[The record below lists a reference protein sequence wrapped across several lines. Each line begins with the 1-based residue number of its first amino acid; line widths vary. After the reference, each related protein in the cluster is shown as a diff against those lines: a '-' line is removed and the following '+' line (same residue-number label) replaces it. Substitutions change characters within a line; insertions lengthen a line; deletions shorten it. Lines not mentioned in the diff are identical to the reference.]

1 MRTIGETLHRHASRA
16 PDALAMLAPQSRPLT
31 YAGLLRHIDTL
42 RSDLSR
48 AGFSRSDRIAL
59 VLPSGPH
66 SAIMIAA
73 VSCSAIAIPLD
84 PRLALPEVERRLTLL
99 RPAAIVLPENAPSA
113 ARTLAEQGGLPIIE
127 AGVPEPGTL
136 APRFTI
142 PEVGAAVS
150 PEEPDDEAPAVIL
163 QTSGTTGDPKLI
175 PVSHRNMLACA
186 ERVQSWYA
194 LGRDDRCLSATPAYY
209 AHGLIMTV
217 LIPLLTSGSIAFP
230 LDPLNLDVDQW
241 FGELAPTW
249 FSAGPTL
256 HRYLLDK
263 IKSMPDARTMR
274 SLRLITSAGAP
285 LPGRIGKGLQ
295 DALGVPVLEHYG
307 ASEAGQISTNLP
319 APHLARL
326 GTCGIPS
333 GDIVSVRAENGRQ
346 VAPGEIGEVWVRGP
360 TVISGYIDA
369 PNLNEAAFVDG
380 WFRTGDLASLDED
393 GFLTLHGRKK
403 ELINRGG
410 EKIAPA
416 EIDDALMHHPAVV
429 EAAAFAV
436 AHPRLGEDVAA
447 AVVLREGLTAT
458 PAELRNFLS
467 GELAWF
473 KIPRRI
479 LFRDHLPKGLTGKI
493 QRQRLKEDCQ

>member
-1 MRTIGETLHRHASRA
+1 
-16 PDALAMLAPQSRPLT
+16 MLAAQSRPLT
-31 YAGLLRHIDTL
+31 YADLLHYIDRL

-59 VLPSGPH
+59 VLPNGPQA
-66 SAIMIAA
+66 AIIIAA

-84 PRLALPEVERRLTLL
+84 PRLALPEVERRLSLL
-99 RPAAIVLPENAPSA
+99 RPAAIILPEKTPSA
-113 ARTLAEQGGLPIIE
+113 ARMLAERSGLPIIE
-127 AGVPEPGTL
+127 VGLSEPGTL
-136 APRFTI
+136 EPHFAI
-142 PEVGAAVS
+142 PAVGTAVS
-150 PEEPDDEAPAVIL
+150 PEEPNEEVPAVIL
-163 QTSGTTGDPKLI
+163 QTSGTTGDPKSI
-175 PVSHRNMLACA
+175 PFSHRNMLACA
-186 ERVQSWYA
+186 ERVQSWFA
-194 LGRDDRCLSATPAYY
+194 LGRGDRCLSVTPAYY

-230 LDPLNLDVDQW
+230 PDPLNLDADQW

-263 IKSMPDARTMR
+263 ITSMPNARAMH
-274 SLRLITSAGAP
+274 SLRFITSAGAP
-285 LPGRIGKGLQ
+285 LPDTICKGLQ

-333 GDIVSVRAENGRQ
+333 GDILSVRAENGHQ
-346 VAPGEIGEVWVRGP
+346 LAPGKIGEVWVRGP
-360 TVISGYIDA
+360 TVTSGYIDA
-369 PNLNEAAFVDG
+369 PSLNEAAFTDG

-393 GFLTLHGRKK
+393 GFLTLRGRKK

-416 EIDDALMHHPAVV
+416 EIDDVLMRHPAVA

-447 AVVLREGLTAT
+447 AVVLRQGLTAT

-479 LFRDHLPKGLTGKI
+479 LFRDHLPKGLTSKI

>member
-1 MRTIGETLHRHASRA
+1 
-16 PDALAMLAPQSRPLT
+16 MLAPQSRPLN
-31 YAGLLRHIDTL
+31 YADLLRHIDTL
-42 RSDLSR
+42 RRDLGR
-48 AGFSRSDRIAL
+48 AGFRRSDRIAL
-59 VLPSGPH
+59 VLPSGPQ
-66 SAIMIAA
+66 AAMMIAA

-84 PRLALPEVERRLTLL
+84 PRLALPEVERRLALL
-99 RPAAIVLPENAPSA
+99 RPAAIILPENAPSA
-113 ARTLAEQGGLPIIE
+113 ARTLAERGSLPIIE
-127 AGVPEPGTL
+127 AGLPEPGTL
-136 APRFTI
+136 EPCFAI
-142 PEVGAAVS
+142 PAVGAAVS
-150 PEEPDDEAPAVIL
+150 LEEPDEEAPAVIL

-175 PVSHRNMLACA
+175 PYSHRNMLACA
-186 ERVQSWYA
+186 ERVQGWFA
-194 LGRDDRCLSATPAYY
+194 LGRDDRCLSVTPAYY

-217 LIPLLTSGSIAFP
+217 LIPLLTGGSVAFP

-249 FSAGPTL
+249 LSAGPTL

-263 IKSMPDARTMR
+263 VKSLPDARTVH
-274 SLRLITSAGAP
+274 SLRFITSAGAP
-285 LPGRIGKGLQ
+285 LPDMIGKGLQ
-295 DALGVPVLEHYG
+295 EALGVPVLEHYG
-307 ASEAGQISTNLP
+307 ASEAGQISANLP
-319 APHLARL
+319 APHLARP

-333 GDIVSVRAENGRQ
+333 DDIVSVRAENGRQ
-346 VAPGEIGEVWVRGP
+346 VAPGEIGDVWARGP
-360 TVISGYIDA
+360 TVTSGYIDA

-416 EIDDALMHHPAVV
+416 EIDDALMRHPAVA

-447 AVVLREGLTAT
+447 AVVLREGVTAT

>member
-1 MRTIGETLHRHASRA
+1 
-16 PDALAMLAPQSRPLT
+16 
-31 YAGLLRHIDTL
+31 
-42 RSDLSR
+42 
-48 AGFSRSDRIAL
+48 
-59 VLPSGPH
+59 
-66 SAIMIAA
+66 MI
-73 VSCSAIAIPLD
+73 P
-84 PRLALPEVERRLTLL
+84 
-99 RPAAIVLPENAPSA
+99 
-113 ARTLAEQGGLPIIE
+113 
-127 AGVPEPGTL
+127 
-136 APRFTI
+136 F
-142 PEVGAAVS
+142 
-150 PEEPDDEAPAVIL
+150 
-163 QTSGTTGDPKLI
+163 
-175 PVSHRNMLACA
+175 SHRNMLASA
-186 ERVQSWYA
+186 ERVQRWFA

-209 AHGLIMTV
+209 AHGLMMTV
-217 LIPLLTSGSIAFP
+217 LIPLLTGGSIAFP

-256 HRYLLDK
+256 HRYVLDK
-263 IKSMPDARTMR
+263 ITSMPNARTMH

-285 LPGRIGKGLQ
+285 LADTICKGLQ

-307 ASEAGQISTNLP
+307 ASEAGQISANLP
-319 APHLARL
+319 AQHLARP

-333 GDIVSVRAENGRQ
+333 SDIVSVRAENGRQ
-346 VAPGEIGEVWVRGP
+346 VAPGEMGEVWVRGP
-360 TVISGYIDA
+360 TVTSGYIDA
-369 PNLNEAAFVDG
+369 PSLNEAAFADG

-416 EIDDALMHHPAVV
+416 EIDDALMLHPAVA

-447 AVVLREGLTAT
+447 AVVLRKGLMVT
-458 PAELRNFLS
+458 PVELRNFLS
-467 GELAWF
+467 GQLAWF

-479 LFRDHLPKGLTGKI
+479 LFRDHLSKGLTGKI